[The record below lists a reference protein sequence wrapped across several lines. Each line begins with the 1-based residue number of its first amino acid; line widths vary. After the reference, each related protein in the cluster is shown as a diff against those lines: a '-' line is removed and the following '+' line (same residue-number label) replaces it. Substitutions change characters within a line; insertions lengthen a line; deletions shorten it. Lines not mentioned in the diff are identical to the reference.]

1 MPLAHQERPSPCVT
15 ISTAARWHL
24 SGVAQR
30 SPSGSDGGLGNRTHL
45 TIGQAGGRFG
55 CLLRGGGHTE
65 KKKEEKKVVPLGLVA
80 PPVLALVIAR
90 MFLIT
95 SDYQHERLLP
105 EFARNRWT
113 SVDC

>member
-1 MPLAHQERPSPCVT
+1 MWQAVLVV
-15 ISTAARWHL
+15 L
-24 SGVAQR
+24 VALLVL
-30 SPSGSDGGLGNRTHL
+30 PVAPAVPVVLVVPV
-45 TIGQAGGRFG
+45 GQAGGRFG

-65 KKKEEKKVVPLGLVA
+65 NKKRKKKVVPLGLVA